1 MKTRLKLNP
10 GQRGT
15 KALVDIYGDTLVC
28 VRYRYDEASR
38 TRIKT
43 VEIIVEKTDW
53 TPPQPKFSDDTLV
66 PVQIS
71 FAENELKSS
80 AKMAGGRWN
89 PEKRVWFIAYGK
101 IKGTELEKH
110 IVVDADQSDTRTT
123 NSDQS
128 IYL

>member
-10 GQRGT
+10 GQKGT
-15 KALVDIYGDTLVC
+15 KALVDIYGDALVC

-53 TPPQPKFSDDTLV
+53 APPLPKFSDDTRV
-66 PVQIS
+66 PVEIS
-71 FAENELKSS
+71 FAEDELKKI
-80 AKMAGGRWN
+80 AKAANGRWN

-110 IVVDADQSDTRTT
+110 IVLDADEPDTITSK
-123 NSDQS
+123 SDQS
-128 IYL
+128 I